1 MRSWDIPTV
10 DCYIIQKRNYLNCFC
25 WILLLT
31 QEPSSGVFDCLL
43 SLPCIAGFSTGTVIR
58 WAVCWQAFLHMCCA
72 VTNGGLTATVT
83 TLFRVLRL
91 DGLSVVRPFYCR
103 VINEGHSVSASTLLR
118 VLRLDGLSIVRP
130 FYGGVTNG
138 GHSVSVTSLLRI
150 LRLWTGCL
158 RTGSFTGEWRMKVT
172 LTQLLLNF
180 DCW

>member
-1 MRSWDIPTV
+1 M
-10 DCYIIQKRNYLNCFC
+10 K
-25 WILLLT
+25 
-31 QEPSSGVFDCLL
+31 
-43 SLPCIAGFSTGTVIR
+43 
-58 WAVCWQAFLHMCCA
+58 
-72 VTNGGLTATVT
+72 VT

-158 RTGSFTGEWRMKVT
+158 RTGSFTGE
-172 LTQLLLNF
+172 
-180 DCW
+180 